1 MMSSLQIGNIAVFRT
16 IGFES
21 IYGYNPHCK
30 EQSPTDDLIPPG
42 GDME

>member
-1 MMSSLQIGNIAVFRT
+1 MMSSLQIKYKAVFRT

-21 IYGYNPHCK
+21 ICGYNPHCK
-30 EQSPTDDLIPPG
+30 EQSPADDLNSPG

>member
-1 MMSSLQIGNIAVFRT
+1 MSSLQIRYKAVFRT

-21 IYGYNPHCK
+21 ICGYNPHCK
-30 EQSPTDDLIPPG
+30 EQSPADKLSFLG